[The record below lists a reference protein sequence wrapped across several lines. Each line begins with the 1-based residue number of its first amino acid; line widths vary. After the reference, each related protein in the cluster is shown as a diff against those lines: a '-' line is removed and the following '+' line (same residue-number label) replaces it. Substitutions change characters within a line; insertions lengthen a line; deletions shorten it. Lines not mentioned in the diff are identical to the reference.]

1 MCGIGGFSGP
11 YAPSLLSAM
20 GERIAHRGP
29 DDSGELFIDHI
40 YPVGLLH
47 RRLAIIDLSVD
58 GHQPMTVNC
67 QCCQQAGAKQLWL
80 VYNGELYNY
89 RELRRYLIAKGHHF
103 QSQSDSEVILHLYAD
118 EGPDMLQ
125 RLNGIFAFA
134 IYDGRPTGQ
143 DYRMQPGDL
152 LLVRDQIG
160 AKPLYYTQMSQGFLF
175 ASELKAL
182 LASAMVSRDLDLT
195 AIHYYL
201 AYLWCPGEQTALSQV
216 KKVNPGEAMII
227 RHGQM
232 ASRWY
237 YYDYP
242 YHGHY
247 AEQSTAEICHE
258 LDERLTRAVD
268 RQLMADVPVGAFLS
282 GGLDSS
288 AVVAKMKTLRPGQ
301 EINCYTIDFA
311 DGLASEG
318 NPQDLPYAR
327 AVADHLGVNLKVLR
341 VEADM
346 MQQLERMIYHLDEP
360 QADPAPIHVMS
371 IAAAAR
377 QDGIKVL
384 LSGTGGDDI
393 FSGYRR
399 HQALYWQRYWQW
411 LPSVMRQKLAGY
423 ARDCADGRYAS
434 ASMRRPFARRFA
446 KLFANCDLAADE
458 RIANY
463 FLWGSDHLRR
473 SLYSDEMQAQLLQ
486 TNTMQP
492 LLSSLMRI
500 PDESQSLN
508 RMLYL
513 EAKHFLSDHNLN
525 YTDKMSMAVGVEVRV
540 PLLDLDLI
548 HFATQ
553 IPPRM
558 KQTARVGKAIFKRA
572 MQPYL
577 PKQVIYR
584 PKAGFGAPVRQW
596 MHKQLRP
603 MVDDLLS
610 PSAVA
615 ARGLFSSR
623 AINTLRQWDEAGRVD
638 ASYTLFS
645 LLCIELWCQQFL

>member
-1 MCGIGGFSGP
+1 MCGIGGFSGH
-11 YAPSLLSAM
+11 YTHNLLQEM
-20 GERIAHRGP
+20 GRRMAHRGP
-29 DDSGELFIDHI
+29 DDDGDQYIDDI

-47 RRLAIIDLSVD
+47 RRLAIIDLSAD
-58 GHQPMTVNC
+58 GHQPMTVQC
-67 QCCQQAGAKQLWL
+67 QCCQSSDAKQLWL

-89 RELRRYLIAKGHHF
+89 RELRRYLTAKGHHF
-103 QSQSDSEVILHLYAD
+103 HSRSDSEVILHLYAE

-134 IYDGRPTGQ
+134 IYDGRTSGQ
-143 DYRMQPGDL
+143 DHRIHPGDL
-152 LLVRDQIG
+152 FIVRDQVG
-160 AKPLYYTQMSQGFLF
+160 VKPLYYTQTQLGFLF

-182 LASAMVSRDLDLT
+182 LASPAVSRDLDYS

-216 KKVNPGEAMII
+216 KKVNPGEAMIV
-227 RHGQM
+227 RQGQI

-247 AEQSTAEICHE
+247 SGQTVVETCHE
-258 LDERLTRAVD
+258 LDEHLTRAVD

-288 AVVAKMKTLRPGQ
+288 AVVAKMKALHPEQ
-301 EINCYTIDFA
+301 EFNCYTIDFSK
-311 DGLASEG
+311 GLASEG

-327 AVADHLGVNLKVLR
+327 AVAKHLGVNLKVLH

-346 MQQLERMIYHLDEP
+346 MQQLQRMIYHLDEP
-360 QADPAPIHVMS
+360 QADPAPLHVMS
-371 IAAAAR
+371 IAQAAR
-377 QDGIKVL
+377 ADGIKVL

-411 LPSVMRQKLAGY
+411 LPRHLRHTIATC
-423 ARDCADGRYAS
+423 ARDCADGRYHY
-434 ASMRRPFARRFA
+434 ASMRRPLARRIA
-446 KLFANCDLAADE
+446 KLFANCDLAPDE

-463 FLWGSDHLRR
+463 FQWGSDDLRR
-473 SLYSDEMQAQLLQ
+473 SLYSDDMQSYLAEI
-486 TNTMQP
+486 NTMQP
-492 LLSSLMRI
+492 LISSLARI
-500 PDESQSLN
+500 PEESDALN

-513 EAKHFLSDHNLN
+513 EARHFLSDHNLN

-540 PLLDLDLI
+540 PLLDMDLI
-548 HFATQ
+548 HYAIK
-553 IPPRM
+553 IPPYM
-558 KQTARVGKAIFKRA
+558 KQTARMGKAIFKRA

-577 PKQVIYR
+577 PYQVIYR

-596 MHKQLRP
+596 MHKELRP
-603 MVDDLLS
+603 MVDDLLA
-610 PSAVA
+610 PSTVA
-615 ARGLFSSR
+615 ARGLFSPQ
-623 AINTLRQWDEAGRVD
+623 AINNLRQWDEAGRVD

-645 LLCIELWCQQFL
+645 LLCIELWCQQFI